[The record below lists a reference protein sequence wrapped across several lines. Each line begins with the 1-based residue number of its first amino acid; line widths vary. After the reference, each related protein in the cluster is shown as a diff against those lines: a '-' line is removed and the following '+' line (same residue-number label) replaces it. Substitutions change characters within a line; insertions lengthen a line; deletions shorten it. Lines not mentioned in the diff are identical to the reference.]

1 MENKSNN
8 IIPFAILG
16 SSFLLGVIIFVFTW
30 KSNYNSN
37 QVINVTGSAKREIV
51 SDLGMIKGTVSVEG
65 TTAEAAYKELKRQI
79 PLLLDYLTSKGFP
92 KDKIDLQTINSYP
105 LYQMGANGYTT
116 NIIRGYTYSQK
127 FQFSSTNVQ
136 NIKAISLDLPSVVER
151 GVNLRLDMPE
161 YHYTKLAD
169 LKIEIQAAAA
179 KDAKT
184 RAEKIAQAT
193 GREIGPLRDAKMGVI
208 QITPRLS
215 NQVSDYGINDLS
227 SIDKEI
233 TAVVNASFII
243 K

>member
-1 MENKSNN
+1 MENKNN
-8 IIPFAILG
+8 YIIPYAILG
-16 SSFLLGVIIFVFTW
+16 GCFLLGVTLFVLTW

-37 QVINVTGSAKREIV
+37 QVINVTGSAKRDIV
-51 SDLGMIKGTVSVEG
+51 SDLGVIKGTVSVEG
-65 TTAEAAYKELKRQI
+65 VTADAAYKELKRQI
-79 PLLLDYLTSKGFP
+79 PILLDYLESKGFS

-116 NIIRGYTYSQK
+116 NIIRGYNYNQR
-127 FQFSSTNVQ
+127 FQFNSTDVQ
-136 NIKAISLDLPSVVER
+136 KIKNISLDLPSVVER
-151 GVNLRLDMPE
+151 GVNLQLDMPE
-161 YHYTKLAD
+161 YHYTKLAE
-169 LKIEIQAAAA
+169 LKVEIQAEAA

-193 GREIGPLRDAKMGVI
+193 DREIGPLRDARMGVI

-233 TAVVNASFII
+233 TAVVNASFVI